1 MTISLI
7 AHAQTP
13 TRGTCRQPPEA
24 GQGERVPATS
34 IITAQHDGHSEKLQ
48 ACTHFGGVAGGCA
61 DFRTP
66 HLPPRARALER
77 KWVQPHSEVA
87 R

>member
-34 IITAQHDGHSEKLQ
+34 IITAQRDGYSKKLQ
-48 ACTHFGGVAGGCA
+48 ACTHCGAVPCGCA
-61 DFRTP
+61 DFRKP
-66 HLPPRARALER
+66 HLPARARALER